1 MKTLEQLKPEIHSWI
16 AALASLRDLVEYRN
30 SLVGKKGILTE
41 MLKNVAS
48 LSPEE
53 KKTFGKSLNELR
65 ADVELEMAAKEKEIR
80 ETELQHAENRFID
93 MTVPAKAQG
102 RTQHPIKIV
111 QSQLIDV
118 VARMGFDVHRTP
130 NIATEYENFDALNIP
145 SWHPARDMQD
155 TFWLKDGRVM
165 ATHTSC
171 LQNELLKT
179 KTPPFRA
186 VYFGPCFRNEKI
198 DATHDI
204 LFEQM
209 EFMVVGDNINI
220 GHLKH
225 TILTMLKELFGYEPK
240 IRMRPGYFPF
250 VEPGI
255 EVDLWWEK
263 DGKGRWLE
271 FMGCGLIHPNVLRE
285 GGLDPE
291 KYSGFAGGFGLTRLA
306 MIRYGIND
314 IRLFHENKIEFLEQF
329 TVG

>member
-1 MKTLEQLKPEIHSWI
+1 
-16 AALASLRDLVEYRN
+16 
-30 SLVGKKGILTE
+30 

-65 ADVELEMAAKEKEIR
+65 TDVESQLAIKEKEIR
-80 ETELQHAENRFID
+80 ENELKTAENRFID
-93 MTVPAKAQG
+93 MTVPAKANG

-111 QSQLIDV
+111 QSDIIDIV
-118 VARMGFDVHRTP
+118 TRMGFSLWRSPT
-130 NIATEYENFDALNIP
+130 ISTEFQNFDALNIP

-155 TFWLKDGRVM
+155 TFWLTDGRVLS
-165 ATHTSC
+165 TQTSC
-171 LQNELLKT
+171 LQNHLIKT
-179 KTPPFRA
+179 QPKPLRA
-186 VYFGPCFRNEKI
+186 MVLGSVYRNEKI

-204 LFEQM
+204 MFEQV
-209 EFMVVGDNINI
+209 EGIVVDKNINI
-220 GHLKH
+220 GHLKGTIT
-225 TILTMLKELFGYEPK
+225 TILTELFGYTPK
-240 IRMRPGYFPF
+240 FRMRPGYFPF

-271 FMGCGLIHPNVLRE
+271 FMGSGLIHPNVLRQADV
-285 GGLDPE
+285 DPE
-291 KYSGFAGGFGLTRLA
+291 EYSGFAFGFGLTRLA

-329 TVG
+329 TV

>member
-1 MKTLEQLKPEIHSWI
+1 MNIEHLKPEIHAGI
-16 AALASLRDLVEYRN
+16 AALTSLKQLIEYRN
-30 SLVGKKGILTE
+30 SLVGKKGTLTE
-41 MLKNVAS
+41 MLGNVAN

-53 KKTFGKSLNELR
+53 KKTFGKELNMLRSEVETELTK
-65 ADVELEMAAKEKEIR
+65 KEKEIR
-80 ETELQHAENRFID
+80 ENELKTAENRFID
-93 MTVPAKAQG
+93 MTVPGKAQG

-111 QSQLIDV
+111 QSELIDV

-130 NIATEYENFDALNIP
+130 NIATEYANFDALNIP

-155 TFWLKDGRVM
+155 TFWLEDGRVM

-255 EVDLWWEK
+255 EVDLWWER

-271 FMGCGLIHPNVLRE
+271 FMGCGLMHPNVLKQW
-285 GGLDPE
+285 GLDPE

-306 MIRYGIND
+306 MIRYRIND

>member
-1 MKTLEQLKPEIHSWI
+1 MKTLETLKPEIHAGI
-16 AALASLRDLVEYRN
+16 AALASLKDLVEYRN
-30 SLVGKKGILTE
+30 SLVGKKWILTE

-93 MTVPAKAQG
+93 MTIPAKSQG
-102 RTQHPIKIV
+102 RVQHPIKIV

-285 GGLDPE
+285 GGLNPE

>member
-1 MKTLEQLKPEIHSWI
+1 MNPEQLKPQIAAWI
-16 AALASLRDLVEYRN
+16 AALTSLKELVEYRN
-30 SLVGKKGILTE
+30 VLVGKKWTLTE
-41 MLKNVAS
+41 MLKNVAD

-53 KKTFGKSLNELR
+53 KKTFWKSLNDLRTEMESEL
-65 ADVELEMAAKEKEIR
+65 AKKEKEIR
-80 ETELQHAENRFID
+80 ENELKTSENRFID
-93 MTVPAKAQG
+93 MTVPAKTHG

-111 QSQLIDV
+111 QSNLVDV
-118 VARMGFDVHRTP
+118 VTRMGFDVFRTP

-155 TFWLKDGRVM
+155 TFWLKDGRVL

-171 LQNELLKT
+171 LQNHLLKSQ
-179 KTPPFRA
+179 TPPFRA
-186 VYFGPCFRNEKI
+186 VYFGSCFRNEKI

-209 EFMVVGDNINI
+209 EFMVVGEKIHI

-263 DGKGRWLE
+263 NGKGRWLE

-285 GGLDPE
+285 GGIDPA
-291 KYSGFAGGFGLTRLA
+291 KFSGFAGGFGLTRLA
-306 MIRYGIND
+306 MIRYGITD

-329 TVG
+329 TV

>member
-1 MKTLEQLKPEIHSWI
+1 MKTLEQLKPEIHAGI
-16 AALASLRDLVEYRN
+16 AALASLRDLIEYRN

-93 MTVPAKAQG
+93 MTVPAKSQG

-111 QSQLIDV
+111 QAQLIDV

-255 EVDLWWEK
+255 EVDLWWER

-271 FMGCGLIHPNVLRE
+271 FMGCGLIHPNVMKQ
-285 GGLDPE
+285 GGVDPE
-291 KYSGFAGGFGLTRLA
+291 RYSGFAGGFGLTRLA
-306 MIRYGIND
+306 MIRYGISD

>member
-1 MKTLEQLKPEIHSWI
+1 MHIEKLKPEIHAGI
-16 AALASLRDLVEYRN
+16 AALTSLKQLIEYRN
-30 SLVGKKGILTE
+30 ALVGKKGTLTE

-53 KKTFGKSLNELR
+53 KKTSGKALNELR
-65 ADVELEMAAKEKEIR
+65 TEVEAELAKKEKEIR
-80 ETELQHAENRFID
+80 EAELKTAENRFID
-93 MTVPAKAQG
+93 MTVPAKTFG
-102 RTQHPIKIV
+102 RAQHPIKIV
-111 QSQLIDV
+111 QSDLIDV
-118 VARMGFDVHRTP
+118 VSRMGFDVHRTP

-209 EFMVVGDNINI
+209 EFMVVGDAINI

-225 TILTMLKELFGYEPK
+225 TILTMLRELFGYEPK

-255 EVDLWWEK
+255 EVDLWWER
-263 DGKGRWLE
+263 DGK
-271 FMGCGLIHPNVLRE
+271 
-285 GGLDPE
+285 
-291 KYSGFAGGFGLTRLA
+291 
-306 MIRYGIND
+306 
-314 IRLFHENKIEFLEQF
+314 
-329 TVG
+329 